1 MTSTVATM
9 AMRQNM
15 APEILGSSAKVLFVF
30 INCRVLATIV
40 VLFGIA
46 SNVNNS
52 VVFYRQGLGNSMNI
66 SFFSLSLSNLFSV
79 AALLWMNFCNTI
91 IVKYLE
97 FYNIF
102 NDIVYLTGGWPSGC
116 ALRITSWLT
125 AYIAAERCI
134 CVALPLKIK
143 NIVTP
148 LRTVLIITAITVV
161 NVLALVPE
169 YASVY
174 YDWVYSPEKNRTVLG
189 LAFRSNRAETKGL
202 VFTFHAALAVTSLVA
217 VVTFTF
223 VLILQLRQRSNW
235 RQSSLANSKQNEA
248 ISTRDKRAVTLVIS
262 VAILL
267 IVCYTPIVSI
277 SLGSS
282 FAPDFSVA
290 GRQANLFNAC
300 WSFAFLLGAIS
311 SSTKIVF
318 YYMMSTKYRRTLKK
332 IFECCLRNR
341 C

>member
-1 MTSTVATM
+1 ME
-9 AMRQNM
+9 
-15 APEILGSSAKVLFVF
+15 PDILTSSAKVLFVF

-46 SNVNNS
+46 ANVANS
-52 VVFYRQGLGNSMNI
+52 IVFYRQGLGSSMNI

-79 AALLWMNFCNTI
+79 VALLWMNFCNTI
-91 IVKYLE
+91 IVEYLE
-97 FYNIF
+97 LYNIS

-116 ALRITSWLT
+116 ALRITSWIT
-125 AYIAAERCI
+125 AYMTAERCL
-134 CVALPLKIK
+134 CVAFPLKVKTIA
-143 NIVTP
+143 TP
-148 LRTVLIITAITVV
+148 LIIKTITLG
-161 NVLALVPE
+161 NVLALIPE

-174 YDWVYSPEKNRTVLG
+174 YDWSFIPGKNRTVLG

-217 VVTFTF
+217 LATFTF
-223 VLILQLRQRSNW
+223 ILIFQLKQRSNW
-235 RQSSLANSKQNEA
+235 RLSSLANSKQNEA
-248 ISTRDKRAVTLVIS
+248 ISARDKRAVTLVIA

-267 IVCYTPIVSI
+267 IVCYSPIVST

-282 FAPDFSVA
+282 FAPEFSVA

-311 SSTKIVF
+311 SSVNIIL
-318 YYMMSTKYRRTLKK
+318 YYLMSSKYRLTFQRML
-332 IFECCLRNR
+332 
-341 C
+341 